1 MLLIKIINIME
12 KIKPKSSILIN
23 ETNNNIKSKRKDET
37 IDCINEKPKQGK
49 TLKIKLKIKKHSENK
64 SEIKLKPKLKIK
76 IKLKPKLKLKNK
88 KSTSKE
94 INSDTPYINI
104 ELINSLPKLT
114 IKYNI
119 KSSVPINNNISILKK
134 IKKKLKQNYLKTPHI
149 LIEKTDNTPLKSSEY
164 DPNSLQTNEKIL
176 INTHEDTIDNDHK
189 EDVDDD
195 TIDNDHKEDVDEDT
209 IDNGH
214 KEDVDGDNGEE
225 YSEYDNDANY
235 TYSVGNSNDLDEYN
249 KLLLIKDSLEELVL
263 NDIIYYVDYNEGIIY
278 DENYTITGNIDESGK
293 ILLND

>member
-1 MLLIKIINIME
+1 ME
-12 KIKPKSSILIN
+12 KIKPKSSISIN
-23 ETNNNIKSKRKDET
+23 ETNNNIKSKCKDET
-37 IDCINEKPKQGK
+37 INCINEKPKQGK
-49 TLKIKLKIKKHSENK
+49 TLKLKLKIKKHSENK
-64 SEIKLKPKLKIK
+64 SKIKLKPKLKPKLKIK
-76 IKLKPKLKLKNK
+76 LKPKVKNK
-88 KSTSKE
+88 KPTSKE

-119 KSSVPINNNISILKK
+119 KSSVPINNNISILKN
-134 IKKKLKQNYLKTPHI
+134 IKKKLKLNYLKTPHI

-164 DPNSLQTNEKIL
+164 DPNSFQTNEKIL
-176 INTHEDTIDNDHK
+176 QNTLEDTIDNDHK
-189 EDVDDD
+189 EDV
-195 TIDNDHKEDVDEDT
+195 NEDT
-209 IDNGH
+209 IDNEH
-214 KEDVDGDNGEE
+214 TKDVDDDNGEE

-235 TYSVGNSNDLDEYN
+235 IYSVGNSNDLDEYN

>member
-1 MLLIKIINIME
+1 MFLIKIINIME
-12 KIKPKSSILIN
+12 KIKPKSSISIN

-37 IDCINEKPKQGK
+37 IGCINEKPKQGK

-64 SEIKLKPKLKIK
+64 SEIKLKPKLK
-76 IKLKPKLKLKNK
+76 LKLKNK
-88 KSTSKE
+88 KPTSKE

-164 DPNSLQTNEKIL
+164 DPNSLQTNEKNL
-176 INTHEDTIDNDHK
+176 INTHE
-189 EDVDDD
+189 D

-214 KEDVDGDNGEE
+214 TKDIDNDTGEE

>member
-12 KIKPKSSILIN
+12 KIKPKSSISIN

-37 IDCINEKPKQGK
+37 IGCINEKPKQGK

-164 DPNSLQTNEKIL
+164 DPNSLQTNEKNL
-176 INTHEDTIDNDHK
+176 INTPEDT
-189 EDVDDD
+189 
-195 TIDNDHKEDVDEDT
+195 TDNDHKEDVDEDT